1 MTKRLLIY
9 GDSNSYGTAPQQHL
23 ASRPVHPPGAR
34 WGDVLASGLG
44 EDWDV
49 VIEGLPGRT
58 TVLDDPVEGAFRN
71 GLTVLPAIL
80 HSHEPIDVLA
90 ICLGTNDQKH
100 VFGRNAQDIALC
112 VARLVREAR
121 LSGTVGVTLAI
132 APPPLRP
139 AGDFAEMFS
148 GAEERGE
155 GLPDRMARFAGAE
168 GAAFF
173 DAGTVIE
180 VDPLDGIHW
189 SESAHDKLGRA
200 LIEVVKELVKP

>member
-1 MTKRLLIY
+1 MTRRLLIY
-9 GDSNSYGTAPQQHL
+9 GDSNSFGTAPQKHL

-34 WGDVLASGLG
+34 WGDVLAAGLG
-44 EDWDV
+44 ADWDV
-49 VIEGLPGRT
+49 VVEGLPGRT

-100 VFGRNAQDIALC
+100 AFGLNAQDIALC

-121 LSGTVGVTLAI
+121 LSGAVGMTLAI

-148 GAEERGE
+148 GAEQRGE
-155 GLPDRMARFAGAE
+155 GLSDRMERFAGEE

-173 DAGTVIE
+173 DAGTVID
-180 VDPLDGIHW
+180 VDSLDGIHW
-189 SESAHDKLGRA
+189 SESAHGKLGRA
-200 LIEVVKELVKP
+200 LIDVVKGLVEP

>member
-9 GDSNSYGTAPQQHL
+9 GDSNSFGTAPMEDL
-23 ASRPVHPPGAR
+23 VSRPVHPPGAR

-44 EDWDV
+44 KDWDV

-58 TVLDDPVEGAFRN
+58 TVLDDPVDGFFRN

-100 VFGRNAQDIALC
+100 AFGLNAQDIALC

-121 LSGTVGVTLAI
+121 LSGAVGLTLAI

-148 GAEERGE
+148 GAEARGE
-155 GLPDRMARFAGAE
+155 GLSERIQRFAGEE
-168 GAAFF
+168 GASFF

-189 SESAHDKLGRA
+189 SKSAHGKLGRA
-200 LIEVVKELVKP
+200 LIDVVKGLVLP

>member
-1 MTKRLLIY
+1 MIKRLLIY
-9 GDSNSYGTAPQQHL
+9 GDSNSFGSAPQQL
-23 ASRPVHPPGAR
+23 LDSRPVHPPGVR
-34 WGDVLASGLG
+34 WGDVLAAGLG

-58 TVLDDPVEGAFRN
+58 TVFDDPVDGAFRN

-100 VFGRNAQDIALC
+100 AFGLKAQDMALG

-121 LSGTVGVTLAI
+121 LSGAVGVTLAI

-148 GAEERGE
+148 GAEARGE
-155 GLPDRMARFAGAE
+155 GLSDRMERFAGDE

-189 SESAHDKLGRA
+189 SRSAHGKLGRA
-200 LIEVVKELVKP
+200 LINVVKELAEP

>member
-9 GDSNSYGTAPQQHL
+9 GDSNSFGTAPQGHL
-23 ASRPVHPPGAR
+23 ASRPVHPSGTR
-34 WGDVLASGLG
+34 WGDILASGLG

-80 HSHEPIDVLA
+80 QSHEPIDVLA
-90 ICLGTNDQKH
+90 ICLGTNDLKH
-100 VFGRNAQDIALC
+100 AFGLNAQDVALC

-121 LSGTVGVTLAI
+121 LSGVVGVTLAI

-139 AGDFAEMFS
+139 AGDFFEMFS
-148 GAEERGE
+148 GAEARGE
-155 GLPDRMARFAGAE
+155 GLSDRIERFAGEE

-189 SESAHDKLGRA
+189 SESAHGTLGRA
-200 LIEVVKELVKP
+200 LIDVVNGLVEP

>member
-9 GDSNSYGTAPQQHL
+9 GDSNSFGTAPQKHL

-34 WGDVLASGLG
+34 LGDVLASGLG

-90 ICLGTNDQKH
+90 ICLGTNDQKRA
-100 VFGRNAQDIALC
+100 FGLNAQDVALC

-121 LSGTVGVTLAI
+121 LSGAVGTTLAI

-139 AGDFAEMFS
+139 AGEFAEMFS
-148 GAEERGE
+148 GAETRGQGLSERIE
-155 GLPDRMARFAGAE
+155 RFAGEE

-189 SESAHDKLGRA
+189 SESAHGELGRA
-200 LIEVVKELVKP
+200 LIDVVKGLVKP

>member
-9 GDSNSYGTAPQQHL
+9 GDSNSFGTAPQGHL
-23 ASRPVHPPGAR
+23 ASRPVHPPRAR

-100 VFGRNAQDIALC
+100 AFGLNAQDVALC

-121 LSGTVGVTLAI
+121 LSGAVGVTLAI

-148 GAEERGE
+148 GAEARGA
-155 GLPDRMARFAGAE
+155 GLSEQIERFAGEE

-173 DAGTVIE
+173 DAGTVID

-189 SESAHDKLGRA
+189 NEAAHGKLGRA
-200 LIEVVKELVKP
+200 LIDVVKGLVEP

>member
-9 GDSNSYGTAPQQHL
+9 GDSNSFGTAPQEQL
-23 ASRPVHPPGAR
+23 ASRPVHPLGAR
-34 WGDVLASGLG
+34 WGQALASGLG

-49 VIEGLPGRT
+49 LIEGLPGRT
-58 TVLDDPVEGAFRN
+58 AALDDPVEGAFRN

-100 VFGRNAQDIALC
+100 RFGLNAQDVALC
-112 VARLVREAR
+112 IARLVREAR
-121 LSGTVGVTLAI
+121 LSGAVGTTLVI

-148 GAEERGE
+148 GAEARGE
-155 GLPDRMARFAGAE
+155 GLSDRIGRFAGEE

-189 SESAHDKLGRA
+189 SESAHGKLGRA
-200 LIEVVKELVKP
+200 LIDVVKGLVEP

>member
-1 MTKRLLIY
+1 MTKRLLIF
-9 GDSNSYGTAPQQHL
+9 GDSNSFGTAPQQHL
-23 ASRPVHPPGAR
+23 AARTVHPPGAR

-44 EDWDV
+44 DDWDV
-49 VIEGLPGRT
+49 VTEGLPGRT
-58 TVLDDPVEGAFRN
+58 TVIDDPVEGAFRN

-100 VFGRNAQDIALC
+100 AFGLNAQDIALC

-121 LSGTVGVTLAI
+121 LSGVVRVTLAI

-139 AGDFAEMFS
+139 AGDFAEMFA
-148 GAEERGE
+148 GAETRGK
-155 GLPDRMARFAGAE
+155 GLAGRTKRFAGEE

-189 SESAHDKLGRA
+189 SEAAHGSLGRA
-200 LIEVVKELVKP
+200 LIDVVNGLVEP

>member
-9 GDSNSYGTAPQQHL
+9 GDSNSFGTAPQGDL
-23 ASRPVHPPGAR
+23 ASRPVHPPGVR

-58 TVLDDPVEGAFRN
+58 TALDDPVEGAFRN

-80 HSHEPIDVLA
+80 HSHELIDVLA

-100 VFGRNAQDIALC
+100 AFGLNAQDVALC

-121 LSGTVGVTLAI
+121 LSGTVGTTLAI

-139 AGDFAEMFS
+139 AGEFAEMFS
-148 GAEERGE
+148 GAEERAA
-155 GLPDRMARFAGAE
+155 GLSERIERFAGEE

-189 SESAHDKLGRA
+189 SESSHGKLGRA
-200 LIEVVKELVKP
+200 LIDVVKGLVEP

>member
-1 MTKRLLIY
+1 MTKRLLVY
-9 GDSNSYGTAPQQHL
+9 GDSNSFGTAPQGHL

-44 EDWDV
+44 ADWDV

-100 VFGRNAQDIALC
+100 AFGRNAQDIALC
-112 VARLVREAR
+112 VA
-121 LSGTVGVTLAI
+121 
-132 APPPLRP
+132 
-139 AGDFAEMFS
+139 
-148 GAEERGE
+148 
-155 GLPDRMARFAGAE
+155 
-168 GAAFF
+168 
-173 DAGTVIE
+173 
-180 VDPLDGIHW
+180 
-189 SESAHDKLGRA
+189 
-200 LIEVVKELVKP
+200 

>member
-1 MTKRLLIY
+1 MTRRLLIY
-9 GDSNSYGTAPQQHL
+9 GDSNSFGTAPQKHL
-23 ASRPVHPPGAR
+23 ASRSVHPPGAR
-34 WGDVLASGLG
+34 WGDVLAVGLG
-44 EDWDV
+44 ADWDV
-49 VIEGLPGRT
+49 VVEGLPGRT

-100 VFGRNAQDIALC
+100 AFGLNAQDIALC

-121 LSGTVGVTLAI
+121 LSGAVGMTLAI

-148 GAEERGE
+148 GAEARGE
-155 GLPDRMARFAGAE
+155 GLSDRMERFAKEE
-168 GAAFF
+168 GAAYF
-173 DAGTVIE
+173 DAGVVID

-189 SESAHDKLGRA
+189 SESAHGKLGRA
-200 LIEVVKELVKP
+200 LIDVVKGLVEP